1 MHLNILVFFT
11 FILLGGVILGLILW
25 WGDYQSVRKPKWPIH
40 QVHKRG
46 VTYHQNK
53 ATLQS

>member
-46 VTYHQNK
+46 VTYHQD
-53 ATLQS
+53 